1 MNTNSMAIDYIKRAK
16 RCLKESNDAFSEED
30 YPITIRR
37 AQECVELSLKAVLR
51 FIAIEYPR
59 DHDVSSALEIAR
71 DKFPAWFSKKITEFM
86 RISRDLSKK
95 RGPAIYGYEAQ
106 LRPASEIFNRDDANE
121 ALVCAED
128 VYGSCFKLIDAHGS
142 TNRRPT

>member
-1 MNTNSMAIDYIKRAK
+1 MNTKTMAQDYIKRAK
-16 RCLKESNDAFSEED
+16 RCFKESKDAFEDKD

-71 DKFPAWFSKKITEFM
+71 EMFPAWFSKKITEFM

-106 LRPASEIFNRDDANE
+106 LRPASEIFSRDDAND
-121 ALVCAED
+121 ALVSAEN
-128 VYGSCFKLIDAHGS
+128 VYSSCFKLIEGGFDEE
-142 TNRRPT
+142 RK

>member
-1 MNTNSMAIDYIKRAK
+1 MNTNAMARDYIKRAN
-16 RCLKESNDAFSEED
+16 RCFKESKDAFEDED

-51 FIAIEYPR
+51 LIAIEYPR

-71 DKFPAWFSKKITEFM
+71 EQFPSWFSKKITEFM

-106 LRPASEIFNRDDANE
+106 LKPASEIFSRDDAND
-121 ALVCAED
+121 ALVSAEN
-128 VYGSCFKLIDAHGS
+128 VYSSCFKLIEGGFDEE
-142 TNRRPT
+142 RK

>member
-16 RCLKESNDAFSEED
+16 RCLKETKDAFEEED

-59 DHDVSSALEIAR
+59 DHDVSNALEIAK
-71 DKFPAWFSKKITEFM
+71 DKFPDWFSTKITDYM

-106 LRPASEIFNRDDANE
+106 LIPASDIFTRNDANE
-121 ALVCAED
+121 ALMSAED
-128 VYGSCFKLIDAHGS
+128 VYGSCVLLIDA
-142 TNRRPT
+142 

>member
-1 MNTNSMAIDYIKRAK
+1 MNTNAMAQDYIKRAK
-16 RCLKESNDAFSEED
+16 RCFKESKDAFEDDD

-37 AQECVELSLKAVLR
+37 AQECVELSLKSVLR

-71 DKFPAWFSKKITEFM
+71 EKFPAWFSNKITEFM
-86 RISRDLSKK
+86 RISKDLSKK

-106 LRPASEIFNRDDANE
+106 LKPASEIFSRDDAND
-121 ALVCAED
+121 ALVSAEN
-128 VYGSCFKLIDAHGS
+128 VYSTCFNLIEGSFDE
-142 TNRRPT
+142 